1 MILMKI
7 HADFCI
13 GFLPQWIRKGYNL
26 DRFWA
31 YLPLILICGI
41 FFIMLT
47 VLNVFRRRIR
57 LRALR
62 PSFKQDLLR
71 IPGGSRL
78 VRLDNLNEQINLYL
92 VYVITLPFIIYSALI
107 SYSYFLA
114 QQPSPAVI
122 WISSIISS
130 ALIAYMAFNLV
141 NLLSRRKRTR
151 LAYEGELAVGQE
163 LNQLM
168 PHGYRVYHDFP
179 ADTFNIDHIIVGS
192 KGVFAVET
200 RTHSKGAIPNGD
212 QEATVTYDGRM
223 LTFADATD
231 FETIEQAEQ
240 QADWLSRWL
249 GAATGEPIAVRA
261 IVTLPGWVVKRTSAD
276 GIPVVNPGQFTS
288 LFEHIKPRPLSEIM
302 LNRIKDKLEHKC
314 RNF

>member
-1 MILMKI
+1 MNK
-7 HADFCI
+7 
-13 GFLPQWIRKGYNL
+13 
-26 DRFWA
+26 FWA
-31 YLPLILICGI
+31 YLPLILTCGI
-41 FFIMLT
+41 LFIMLA
-47 VLNVFRRRIR
+47 VLNVIRSRIR
-57 LRALR
+57 LRTLR

-71 IPGGSRL
+71 IPGGSLL

-92 VYVITLPFIIYSALI
+92 VYVITLPLIIYSALI
-107 SYSYFLA
+107 SYSYFQA
-114 QQPSPAVI
+114 EQPSLTVI
-122 WISSIISS
+122 WISSIISV

-141 NLLSRRKRTR
+141 KLLSCRKDIR
-151 LAYEGELAVGQE
+151 LTYEGELAVGQE

-168 PHGYRVYHDFP
+168 LHGYRVYHDFP

-200 RTHSKGAIPNGD
+200 RTRSKGAIRNRS

-240 QADWLSRWL
+240 QADWLSQWL
-249 GAATGEPIAVRA
+249 GAATDEPIAVRA

-276 GIPVVNPGQFTS
+276 GIPVVNPGQFAS
-288 LFEHIKPRPLSEIM
+288 LFEHIKPRPLSETM
-302 LNRIKDKLEHKC
+302 LNSIKDQLEQKC
-314 RNF
+314 RNN

>member
-1 MILMKI
+1 
-7 HADFCI
+7 
-13 GFLPQWIRKGYNL
+13 L

-31 YLPLILICGI
+31 YLPLILTCGI
-41 FFIMLT
+41 LFIMLV
-47 VLNVFRRRIR
+47 VLNVIRSRIR

-71 IPGGSRL
+71 IPGGSLL

-92 VYVITLPFIIYSALI
+92 VYVITLPLIIYSALI
-107 SYSYFLA
+107 SYSYFQA
-114 QQPSPAVI
+114 EQPSLTVI
-122 WISSIISS
+122 WISSIISV

-141 NLLSRRKRTR
+141 KLLSCRKDIR
-151 LAYEGELAVGQE
+151 LTYEGELAVGQE

-168 PHGYRVYHDFP
+168 LHGYRVYHDFP

-200 RTHSKGAIPNGD
+200 KTRSKGAIRNRS
-212 QEATVTYDGRM
+212 QEDSVTYDGRM

-240 QADWLSRWL
+240 QAEWLSQWL
-249 GAATGEPIAVRA
+249 GAATDEPIAVRA

-276 GIPVVNPGQFTS
+276 GIPVVNPGQFAS
-288 LFEHIKPRPLSEIM
+288 LFEHIKPRPLSETM
-302 LNRIKDKLEHKC
+302 LNRIKDQLEQKC
-314 RNF
+314 RNN

>member
-1 MILMKI
+1 MNRL
-7 HADFCI
+7 
-13 GFLPQWIRKGYNL
+13 
-26 DRFWA
+26 WA
-31 YLPLILICGI
+31 YLPLILTCGI
-41 FFIMLT
+41 LFIMLA
-47 VLNVFRRRIR
+47 VLNVIRSRIR
-57 LRALR
+57 LRTLR

-71 IPGGSRL
+71 IPGGSLL

-92 VYVITLPFIIYSALI
+92 VYVITLPLIIYSALI
-107 SYSYFLA
+107 SYSYFQA
-114 QQPSPAVI
+114 EQPSPTVI
-122 WISSIISS
+122 WISSIISV

-141 NLLSRRKRTR
+141 KLLSCRKDIR
-151 LAYEGELAVGQE
+151 LTYEGELAVGQE

-168 PHGYRVYHDFP
+168 LHGYRVYHDFP

-200 RTHSKGAIPNGD
+200 RTRSKGATRD
-212 QEATVTYDGRM
+212 RSQEATVTYDGRM

-240 QADWLSRWL
+240 QADWLSQWL

-276 GIPVVNPGQFTS
+276 GIPVVNPGQFAS
-288 LFEHIKPRPLSEIM
+288 LFEHIKPRPLSETM
-302 LNRIKDKLEHKC
+302 LNRIKDQLEQKC
-314 RNF
+314 RNN

>member
-1 MILMKI
+1 
-7 HADFCI
+7 
-13 GFLPQWIRKGYNL
+13 
-26 DRFWA
+26 
-31 YLPLILICGI
+31 
-41 FFIMLT
+41 MLA
-47 VLNVFRRRIR
+47 VLNVIRSRIR
-57 LRALR
+57 LRTLR

-71 IPGGSRL
+71 IPGGSLL

-92 VYVITLPFIIYSALI
+92 VYVITLPLIIYSALI
-107 SYSYFLA
+107 SYSYFQA
-114 QQPSPAVI
+114 EQPSLTVI
-122 WISSIISS
+122 WISSIISV

-141 NLLSRRKRTR
+141 KLLSCRKDIR
-151 LAYEGELAVGQE
+151 LTYEGELAVGQE

-168 PHGYRVYHDFP
+168 LHGYRVYHDFP

-200 RTHSKGAIPNGD
+200 RTHSKGAIRD
-212 QEATVTYDGRM
+212 RSQEATVTYDGRM

-240 QADWLSRWL
+240 QADWLSQWL

-276 GIPVVNPGQFTS
+276 GIPVVNPGQFAS
-288 LFEHIKPRPLSEIM
+288 LFEHIKPRPLSETM
-302 LNRIKDKLEHKC
+302 LNRIKDQLEQKC
-314 RNF
+314 RNN